1 MKIRFI
7 KLLCLLL
14 AGLMLVLPLTA
25 CGNDSTA
32 TDTTVA
38 STDQGAES
46 DPVQSAINPLRNDV
60 DWEGKEFGILYV
72 DDLAGYKEELEAMA
86 EYSGNSS
93 NAVIN
98 DAVFER
104 NTLFEEYC
112 NLKFVLIPTPNP
124 SIGGAIM
131 GEVQT
136 GTGDFH
142 LITTTT
148 DTAANKSL
156 WFEGIYKNRFKCRD
170 NSIVVN
176 TNNNKT
182 TYYKKNHHKWNNF
195 FSNIC
200 NSLKTAKGN
209 KRS

>member
-32 TDTTVA
+32 TDTTAA
-38 STDQGAES
+38 STEQGTES
-46 DPVQSAINPLRNDV
+46 DPVQSAINTLRNDV

-104 NTLFEEYC
+104 NTLFEEYGD
-112 NLKFVLIPTPNP
+112 LQFVLLPTAN
-124 SIGGAIM
+124 SAFNSTMTNGIQSG
-131 GEVQT
+131 
-136 GTGDFH
+136 
-142 LITTTT
+142 TT
-148 DTAANKSL
+148 DFYLCSQSAGDTAPASL
-156 WFEGIYKNRFKCRD
+156 SGYLYNYLELDIEYD
-170 NSIVVN
+170 
-176 TNNNKT
+176 
-182 TYYKKNHHKWNNF
+182 HE
-195 FSNIC
+195 
-200 NSLKTAKGN
+200 
-209 KRS
+209 